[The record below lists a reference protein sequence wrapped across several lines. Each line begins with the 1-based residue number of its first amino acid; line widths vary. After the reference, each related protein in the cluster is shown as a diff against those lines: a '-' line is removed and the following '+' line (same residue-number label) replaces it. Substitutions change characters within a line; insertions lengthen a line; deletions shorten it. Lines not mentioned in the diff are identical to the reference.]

1 MKKKIAVSLCTA
13 MILCVL
19 LSCAGVFAEIV
30 PPQRVFDMADLFTKE
45 EKIDLEESV
54 AEHRESTNLDIVIVT
69 INDAEGK
76 SSRDYADDFYDDNGY
91 GVGEDH
97 SGVLLLI
104 DMDNRMAY
112 MSTTGRAIQIFS
124 DDEIQGITDRV
135 ASCLGD
141 GEYAEGAQV
150 FLNEVESEVNP
161 NILGMVLVCL
171 IIGAACGAIAVGIVW
186 HRYTRGYKAD
196 QYDLR
201 DNSYTQLVGRED
213 VFLHKHVT
221 SRTISS
227 GNGGGGGGGG
237 STHTS
242 SSGTS
247 HGGGGSHF

>member
-1 MKKKIAVSLCTA
+1 MKKKTAVSLYAA
-13 MILCVL
+13 MIFCVL

-69 INDAEGK
+69 TNDAEGK

-171 IIGAACGAIAVGIVW
+171 FIGAACGAIAVGIVW

-196 QYDLR
+196 QYELMK
-201 DNSYTQLVGRED
+201 NSDTQLVGRED

-221 SRTISS
+221 SRTLSS
-227 GNGGGGGGGG
+227 GNGGGGGGG

>member
-1 MKKKIAVSLCTA
+1 MKKKIAVSLCAA
-13 MILCVL
+13 MVLCVL
-19 LSCAGVFAEIV
+19 LSFAGVFAESASS
-30 PPQRVFDMADLFTKE
+30 QRVYDMAGLFTPT
-45 EKIDLEESV
+45 EKGQLEKSV
-54 AEHRESTNLDIVIVT
+54 TEHRESTNLDIVIVT
-69 INDAEGK
+69 INDAQGK
-76 SSRDYADDFYDDNGY
+76 SSRDYADDFYDYNGF

-112 MSTTGRAIQIFS
+112 MSTTGRAIQIFC

-196 QYDLR
+196 QYELMK
-201 DNSYTQLVGRED
+201 NSDTQLVGRED
-213 VFLHKHVT
+213 IFLHKHVT
-221 SRTISS
+221 SRTLSS

-247 HGGGGSHF
+247 HGGGGSSF